1 MCDDGGA
8 KVRSRMQALTPA
20 GYWHWGQL
28 GFWVGPVAGVAIQGH
43 SSQSLSSLVGLL
55 STSEIMHLLLL
66 RGQRLCLF
74 SDHLL
79 AEDMEG
85 S

>member
-1 MCDDGGA
+1 MMVAPRLEVACKPLPLLAIGTGDSWASG
-8 KVRSRMQALTPA
+8 
-20 GYWHWGQL
+20 WGQWL
-28 GFWVGPVAGVAIQGH
+28 ELLSRVVPQL
-43 SSQSLSSLVGLL
+43 LSSLVGLL